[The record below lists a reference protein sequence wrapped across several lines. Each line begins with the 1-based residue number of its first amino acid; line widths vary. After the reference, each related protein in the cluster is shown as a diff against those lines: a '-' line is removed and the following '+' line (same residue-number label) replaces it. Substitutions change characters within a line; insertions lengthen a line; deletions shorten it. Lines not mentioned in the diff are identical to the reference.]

1 VHPGGCSEH
10 QRCQNVVF
18 LSISK
23 QQQRCSHDALSMWHE
38 CHVASDGAAVNDRK
52 DQHGIV
58 VPVGGLCV
66 VSLFL
71 GVVIASLLP
80 ILLNVPRLEHEA
92 AVLLIPGGILAS
104 FVASAEMVPDP
115 MPLLAGNAIFYAMCF
130 SGLCFAL
137 RRRLTA
143 NAVRLGTWVLGFAAV
158 VLFALACVPR
168 FDPLWPHGMGELQ
181 AREAKLRS
189 LIRSDMTIDQVRAA
203 LQQESIPLN
212 EETEDG
218 AREVLRN
225 RDTRIVASAGDRLV
239 FSRFR
244 TDAVQYPCGYDLQ
257 VVVLFAPDGKIKNRY
272 VASLPIC
279 P

>member
-1 VHPGGCSEH
+1 
-10 QRCQNVVF
+10 VVF

-23 QQQRCSHDALSMWHE
+23 QQQRCWHDALSMWHE

-66 VSLFL
+66 VSLLL

-80 ILLNVPRLEHEA
+80 ILLNVPRLEHDA

-104 FVASAEMVPDP
+104 FVASAEMVPHP
-115 MPLLAGNAIFYAMCF
+115 ILLLAGNAIFYAMCF
-130 SGLCFAL
+130 FGLCLAL

-225 RDTRIVASAGDRLV
+225 RDTQIVASAGDRLV

-272 VASLPIC
+272 VAPLPIC